1 MFDNSANTHQ
11 VAMFRY
17 FIERAILKQNSARK
31 KRTEAPLYE
40 DIKTVLILFNAVDMR
55 HIQKAK
61 TTLLKDGKQV
71 YLWGI
76 NHTSISYGH
85 SQSTIMET
93 SELNILGYPRKAYV
107 DEFQLLEADIIVNM
121 SREYSPA
128 LTYLM
133 TLNDKIP
140 VRVGYKGNDPLL
152 YDFILDEQIDEHV
165 DFLFKALLTFLGK
178 N

>member
-1 MFDNSANTHQ
+1 MFDNSVNTHQ
-11 VAMFRY
+11 VVMFRY
-17 FIERAILKQNSARK
+17 FIERAILKQNSLRK
-31 KRTEAPLYE
+31 KRTDKPLYE
-40 DIKTVLILFNAVDMR
+40 DVKTVLILFNAVDMR

-76 NHTSISYGH
+76 NHTTISYGH

-93 SELNILGYPRKAYV
+93 SELGLLGYPHKVYV
-107 DEFQLLEADIIVNM
+107 DEFMALEADIIVNM

-133 TLNDKIP
+133 TLNNKIP
-140 VRVGYKGNDPLL
+140 IRVGYKGNDPLL

-165 DFLFKALLTFLGK
+165 DFLFKALLAFLGK
-178 N
+178 E